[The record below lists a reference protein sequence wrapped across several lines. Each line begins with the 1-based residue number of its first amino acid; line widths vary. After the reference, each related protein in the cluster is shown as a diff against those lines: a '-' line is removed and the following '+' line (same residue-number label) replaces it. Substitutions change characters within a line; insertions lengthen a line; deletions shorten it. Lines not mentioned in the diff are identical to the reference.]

1 LRSLGLSALTPGG
14 STAFAARRDVD
25 GTLPA
30 YGYRSRIY
38 VIDPARWPIY
48 FLQTQRMAPA
58 QMLPKCAPTRA
69 ASGS

>member
-1 LRSLGLSALTPGG
+1 LNRIGRQTWWYGC
-14 STAFAARRDVD
+14 DVD
-25 GTLPA
+25 GTLLA